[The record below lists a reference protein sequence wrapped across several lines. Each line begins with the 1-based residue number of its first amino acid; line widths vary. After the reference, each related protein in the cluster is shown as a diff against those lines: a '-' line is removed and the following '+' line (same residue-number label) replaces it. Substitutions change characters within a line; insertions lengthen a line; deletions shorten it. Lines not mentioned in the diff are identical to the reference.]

1 MPNMA
6 AIISRHN
13 KIVLSKSTA
22 NSTTPPCNC
31 RNKINC
37 PLEGKCRES
46 SIVYKACLLSGNA
59 ANNYY
64 GCCETEFK
72 TRFNNHNQSFKFRR
86 KSNATELS
94 KAFWQAKDA
103 GKKTRIKWS
112 IVAQTAPYH
121 PGAKSCNLCLKEK
134 LTILQADASST
145 LNKRTELNGKCRH
158 MNKFKLRNFT

>member
-1 MPNMA
+1 MA

-13 KIVLSKSTA
+13 KIVLSNKTTA

-31 RNKINC
+31 RNQVSC
-37 PLEGKCRES
+37 PLEGKCRKS
-46 SIVYKACLLSGNA
+46 SIVYKACLVSGNA

-72 TRFNNHNQSFKFRR
+72 AHFFNHNQSFKYRR

-103 GKKTRIKWS
+103 GKSPHIKCS
-112 IVAQTAPYH
+112 IVAHTAPYQL
-121 PGAKSCNLCLKEK
+121 GARSCNLCLKEK
-134 LTILQADASST
+134 LTILQANASST
-145 LNKRTELNGKCRH
+145 LNKKN
-158 MNKFKLRNFT
+158 